1 MSKRTED
8 LPIFQHKYQIISTIK
23 ENDVV
28 IITGETGSGK
38 TTQIPIFLHESGFTN
53 NRKTIAIT
61 QPRRIAAIS
70 LAKHVSALLN
80 SKIGHIVGYSVRFRS
95 AVSYN
100 TRIKFLTDGMLIRE
114 CITRN
119 TTFDNYSVVII
130 DEAHERSIRTDFL
143 LGILHNALLV
153 NKKVKIIIMSATFQY
168 EDFVNFFN
176 KQSSDTKNFKIK
188 CYNIP
193 GRQYPV
199 KIYYLPEPEIDYI
212 DATLITIL
220 TIHFTKPKGDI
231 LVFLPGQD
239 DILHL
244 YDTLT
249 EKSDQINEFL
259 KLNEH
264 VDVYIGSQ
272 QSKTPQIL
280 RMYIQCLYSAM
291 TSEEQSRVFD
301 KIPDNHRKIILATNI
316 AETSVTLPNITYVID
331 SGLEK
336 QKYHFAETGLDAL
349 VVQEISKTAA
359 IQRAG
364 RAGRVK
370 PGEVYRMYTVE
381 GYKQMKIS
389 PIPDI
394 LRTSLSETILEL
406 LSILELNF
414 EDADRE
420 KPSITGLNYNIANKI
435 FNFPFVSPPRKESIM
450 MSLQYLYRLGA
461 LDRSGAINELG
472 YKLAIL
478 PLPPI
483 LGKLLYDSISLYC
496 TSEILSLIAML
507 SSECHIEFNINSTKK
522 STKNKNSKKYSSNIK
537 IVMSLYGDHIG
548 LIELY
553 NQWISKGNI
562 NVSGDFHKSGFNKFA
577 YNLTKD
583 QKSLCNDLGISNTSL
598 IRAYYI
604 RSQLADLVRSVFGV
618 NSISSC
624 LITKNINDH
633 ESNVES
639 DIWLPVLKCITKGL
653 WMQSARLDNSGKQ
666 YITELNKQ
674 TVSIHPSS
682 SVQFMKNKPQWVI
695 FSELIYT
702 RKMYIRCISPIN
714 AKWLSELCPNWFVNT
729 NT

>member
-1 MSKRTED
+1 MSKGTED
-8 LPIFQHKYQIISTIK
+8 LPIFQHKYQIISAIK

-70 LAKHVSALLN
+70 LAKHVSVLLN
-80 SKIGHIVGYSVRFRS
+80 SKIGDVVGYSVRFRS

-114 CITRN
+114 CIAKN
-119 TTFDNYSVVII
+119 TPFDNYSVVII

-143 LGILHNALLV
+143 LGILHNAPLV
-153 NKKVKIIIMSATFQY
+153 NRKVKIIIMSATFQY
-168 EDFVNFFN
+168 EEFVNFFN
-176 KQSSDTKNFKIK
+176 RQSSDTKNFKIK

-220 TIHFTKPKGDI
+220 TIHLTKPKGDI

-244 YDTLT
+244 YNTLI

-259 KLNEH
+259 KLNGH
-264 VDVYIGSQ
+264 VDVYIGNQ
-272 QSKTPQIL
+272 QSKTPQML
-280 RMYIQCLYSAM
+280 RMYIQYLYSAM

-301 KIPDNHRKIILATNI
+301 KTPDNHRKIILATNI

-349 VVQEISKTAA
+349 VVQEISKAAA

-381 GYKQMKIS
+381 GYEQMKIS

-406 LSILELNF
+406 LSILELSF
-414 EDADRE
+414 ESTDKE
-420 KPSITGLNYNIANKI
+420 KSSMIGLNYNIANKI
-435 FNFPFVSPPRKESIM
+435 FNFPFISPPRKESIM
-450 MSLQYLYRLGA
+450 TSLQYLYRLGA

-472 YKLAIL
+472 HKLAIL

-507 SSECHIEFNINSTKK
+507 SSECHIEFNINCSKK
-522 STKNKNSKKYSSNIK
+522 KTKNKDNKKYFSDIK

-562 NVSGDFHKSGFNKFA
+562 NVNGDFHKSSFNKFS

-624 LITKNINDH
+624 LITKNINNH
-633 ESNVES
+633 ENNVES

-666 YITELNKQ
+666 YITEIHKQ
-674 TVSIHPSS
+674 TVSMHPSS
-682 SVQFMKNKPQWVI
+682 SVQFMKIKPQWVI